1 MDNLSRPDCRAAGRQ
16 DLPRGVR
23 GPVFRFFVTAAGAV
37 VLILGI
43 RAMASF
49 VNLILL
55 AMLLTYSL
63 SPIPLWLMRKRVPK
77 VPAILV
83 TVLLVAVA
91 GAALAWLVG
100 LSVSQTSEN
109 LPAYQE
115 RLFALRDR
123 LSALLADRGVDVE
136 RVLSLD
142 AVSPSR
148 VIGAA
153 KASLSAAGQT
163 VGNAFLIFVLVIA
176 MLFEIVDI
184 HDRKIKGKLPP
195 SSFMARFTVY
205 SDDIRRYVSI
215 SAMGGI
221 ILSVA
226 FYIVLLSLGV
236 DNAATWAVLSFFL
249 NFIPTFG
256 MILTVI
262 PPGLLAWLES
272 GWQWGLAVVLSY
284 VAINALME
292 YVVKPRFIRHEL
304 GVSPLMVLISLLFW
318 AWVLGPVGA
327 ILAVPLTVALKRV
340 IRFRPSSQDP
350 KASGS

>member
-1 MDNLSRPDCRAAGRQ
+1 
-16 DLPRGVR
+16 
-23 GPVFRFFVTAAGAV
+23 
-37 VLILGI
+37 
-43 RAMASF
+43 
-49 VNLILL
+49 
-55 AMLLTYSL
+55 
-63 SPIPLWLMRKRVPK
+63 MRRRIPK

-83 TVLLVAVA
+83 TVLLVAVG

-100 LSVSQTSEN
+100 VSISQTSEN
-109 LPAYQE
+109 LPIYQE

-123 LSALLADRGVDVE
+123 VTQFLADRGIDVG

-142 AVSPSR
+142 AASPSR
-148 VIGAA
+148 VIGAV
-153 KASLSAAGQT
+153 KTSLSAGGQI

-184 HDRKIKGKLPP
+184 HARKMRGELPP
-195 SSFMARFTVY
+195 HSFMARFSVY

-215 SAMGGI
+215 TAVNGI
-221 ILSVA
+221 IGSVA
-226 FYIVLLSLGV
+226 FYVVLLGLGV

-292 YVVKPRFIRHEL
+292 YVVKPRFIRQGL
-304 GVSPLMVLISLLFW
+304 GISPLMVLISLLFW

-340 IRFRPSSQDP
+340 IRFKPSPGDPGRPP
-350 KASGS
+350 A